1 MGDYQLKR
9 KQAIHRYNCPH
20 FVRHATRFMALIT
33 VGCTTQP
40 TIGTS
45 TRETGVASPTF
56 EPSRCTTGSITMVGP
71 LPGITP
77 RRPFTTVSI
86 RIRARGD
93 PEEAM
98 SGRISVAILV
108 PIHTRSPMERGTIR
122 R

>member
-9 KQAIHRYNCPH
+9 KQATHRYNCPRS
-20 FVRHATRFMALIT
+20 VRHATRFMAPIT

-71 LPGITP
+71 LPGLSRVGFLNRGESKAKKKGA
-77 RRPFTTVSI
+77 RRDSLRRENKERF
-86 RIRARGD
+86 
-93 PEEAM
+93 
-98 SGRISVAILV
+98 
-108 PIHTRSPMERGTIR
+108 RSHQENI
-122 R
+122 